1 MTSLEQ
7 RMELPE
13 EREKLITILNG
24 VELYSK
30 IVRRCH
36 YQRIGIQV
44 QNNGENSFAYTSFND
59 SSGKVTAVEK
69 GLHQPEI
76 TGYVEEYVLTEILDK
91 IEELQAHPTAA
102 AFHYAG
108 KFKIRPKSAYWKIM
122 KALI

>member
-1 MTSLEQ
+1 MTSLEE
-7 RMELPE
+7 RMEQPE

-44 QNNGENSFAYTSFND
+44 QNNGKDTFAYTSFND
-59 SSGKVTAVEK
+59 LSGKVTAVEK
-69 GLHQPEI
+69 GLQQPDI
-76 TGYVEEYVLTEILDK
+76 TGFVEEDVLTEILNK
-91 IEELQAHPTAA
+91 VEELQAHPTAA
-102 AFHYAG
+102 AFQYAS
-108 KFKIRPKSAYWKIM
+108 KIKIRPRSAYWRII